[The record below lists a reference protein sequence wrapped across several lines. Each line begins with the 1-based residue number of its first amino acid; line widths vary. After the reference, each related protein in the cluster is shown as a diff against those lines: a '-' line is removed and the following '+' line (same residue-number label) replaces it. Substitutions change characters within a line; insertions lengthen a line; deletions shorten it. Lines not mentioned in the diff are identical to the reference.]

1 MKYLKLALIVA
12 DVAVNVFLC
21 LIGAICTLDASML
34 DQSWN
39 TTLSARAWQMDSEGK
54 PWGRLWRPVIDGI
67 FFWQV
72 QHCFVQFSRE
82 RLAGGVWASL
92 NQPSA

>member
-12 DVAVNVFLC
+12 DVAVNVVLLGSC
-21 LIGAICTLDASML
+21 DE
-34 DQSWN
+34 
-39 TTLSARAWQMDSEGK
+39 TLSSRAWRMEQEGK
-54 PWGRLWRPVIDGI
+54 PWGRLFRPLIDAL
-67 FFWQV
+67 FFWQP
-72 QHCFVQFSRE
+72 QHCFCQYARE

>member
-1 MKYLKLALIVA
+1 MRYILVPLVAL
-12 DVAVNVFLC
+12 DVLVNVVLC

-54 PWGRLWRPVIDGI
+54 PWGRIWRPIIDTL
-67 FFWQV
+67 FFWQPS
-72 QHCFVQFSRE
+72 HCFVQFSRE
-82 RLAGGVWASL
+82 RLAGGVWKAM
-92 NQPSA
+92 Q